1 MKLLTSFALLCSPF
15 LLQAQSFTGAYVA
28 CGNHPFES
36 INTLRFERQLDQT
49 CASEACF
56 KSVLVLR
63 GDSGMYN
70 LSYTLENLG
79 CPKLDQEEGTLS
91 LNATFLS
98 AFGGHWE
105 QAGDRVQLYFIQ
117 GKERYHFTLREEG
130 EALVLERLPQPPSP

>member
-36 INTLRFERQLDQT
+36 LKTLRFERQLDQT
-49 CASEACF
+49 CASEACV

-79 CPKLDQEEGTLS
+79 CPTLEQEESGLRFK
-91 LNATFLS
+91 ATSIS

-105 QAGDRVQLYFIQ
+105 KAGDRVELYFIR
-117 GKERYHFTLREEG
+117 GEERFHFTLREEG
-130 EALVLERLPQPPSP
+130 EDLVLERLPQPPSP